1 MANNNH
7 FELTLDTLAP
17 QGGISGLNRY
27 EKENKDLIINGGD
40 ATFKKVWFDQ
50 EAAPTK
56 EGEGYLAAQ

>member
-17 QGGISGLNRY
+17 QGSISGLNRY